1 MKELDS
7 LREALTSCRHSQPST
22 RPPCSWEYALHMGWV
37 RAAFKRFSGGRRPPT
52 GPLTTAESVDAEAAR
67 LKTLAED
74 SRRTEHDRAKTD
86 PD

>member
-1 MKELDS
+1 
-7 LREALTSCRHSQPST
+7 
-22 RPPCSWEYALHMGWV
+22 MGWV